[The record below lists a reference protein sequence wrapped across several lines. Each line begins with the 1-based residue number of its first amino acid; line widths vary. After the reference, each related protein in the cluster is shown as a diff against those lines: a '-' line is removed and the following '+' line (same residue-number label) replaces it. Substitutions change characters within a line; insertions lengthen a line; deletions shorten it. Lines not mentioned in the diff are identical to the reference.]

1 MNRNKRT
8 IFVVVSILREAI
20 VPLVAY
26 ENSFKAER
34 KARELDENRLAGDI
48 KHVVKSITLVEEEK

>member
-8 IFVVVSILREAI
+8 IFLVVSILREAI

-34 KARELDENRLAGDI
+34 KARELDENRLAGD
-48 KHVVKSITLVEEEK
+48 KAQYVVHSIELVEEK

>member
-1 MNRNKRT
+1 MSRNKRT

-34 KARELDENRLAGDI
+34 KARELDENRLSGD
-48 KHVVKSITLVEEEK
+48 KAQYAVHSIELVGEK

>member
-1 MNRNKRT
+1 MSRNKRT

-34 KARELDENRLAGDI
+34 KARELDENRLSGDI

>member
-1 MNRNKRT
+1 MSRDKRT

-34 KARELDENRLAGDI
+34 KARELDGNRLAGD
-48 KHVVKSITLVEEEK
+48 KAQYVVHSIELVGEK